1 MSIFSHNENYF
12 FRRTTALDSIPV
24 GENLYKISF
33 PFLGGSTVFEK
44 SLAKFKQENPRKKI
58 VQLYTVPK
66 PLKLKKADS
75 LIFYIVTEDK

>member
-1 MSIFSHNENYF
+1 MKTTFSEE
-12 FRRTTALDSIPV
+12 TTALETEIV
-24 GENLYKISF
+24 GDNLYKISF

-44 SLAKFKQENPRKKI
+44 SLSKFKEENPGKI